1 MGIKCLILL
10 LPFSLVTYRVQ
21 VRALDFSAAGY
32 SLKLCLF
39 CHFFFS
45 FIFHLVS
52 PGTVS
57 DADRRVGSGP
67 PGHGSSFGVVP
78 LPGDIPRSWRHP
90 WTYTGDPSS
99 ITLPHNEGGFSE
111 NNKWGVFAWMVLDL
125 SASFL
130 ALGILQSVDISS
142 ENHGNLPKRRGQ
154 CSAVEFWMIEFP
166 SECAGMIRRLLCGCV
181 AAYRLSS
188 H

>member
-21 VRALDFSAAGY
+21 VRVLDFSAADY

-39 CHFFFS
+39 CLFCCCCF

-52 PGTVS
+52 PGTVF

-67 PGHGSSFGVVP
+67 PGHDSSFGVVP

-111 NNKWGVFAWMVLDL
+111 NNKCMNGSWPFCLFSSSWGSTVSGHLFWKPWE
-125 SASFL
+125 
-130 ALGILQSVDISS
+130 SS
-142 ENHGNLPKRRGQ
+142 
-154 CSAVEFWMIEFP
+154 
-166 SECAGMIRRLLCGCV
+166 
-181 AAYRLSS
+181 
-188 H
+188 

>member
-1 MGIKCLILL
+1 M
-10 LPFSLVTYRVQ
+10 PY
-21 VRALDFSAAGY
+21 SAAAIFTGHLQGPGE
-32 SLKLCLF
+32 SVGFLCCRLLIEIMSF
-39 CHFFFS
+39 FVIFFS

-99 ITLPHNEGGFSE
+99 ITLPHNEGGFTE
-111 NNKWGVFAWMVLDL
+111 NNKWGVFAWMVLDI